1 MNVSS
6 TKEGV
11 TITVLTLMVVST
23 VPAMMD
29 TFWKKTIPAVLVCIC
44 AAWLKKY
51 TDTVSFY
58 IKTLMNA
65 KLIMVD
71 AHKLVTILLD
81 PITAPAGVAIK

>member
-44 AAWLKKY
+44 AA
-51 TDTVSFY
+51 
-58 IKTLMNA
+58 
-65 KLIMVD
+65 
-71 AHKLVTILLD
+71 
-81 PITAPAGVAIK
+81 